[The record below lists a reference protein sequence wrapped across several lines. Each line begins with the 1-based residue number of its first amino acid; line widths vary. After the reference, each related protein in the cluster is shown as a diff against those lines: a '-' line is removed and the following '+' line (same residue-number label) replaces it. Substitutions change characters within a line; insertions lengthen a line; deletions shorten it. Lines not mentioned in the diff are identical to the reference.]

1 MKEKILLIED
11 NIDLIKIMRLYLTYR
26 GYRVLI
32 AQNGF
37 EAIETAGSEIPDL
50 VITDI
55 MLQDM
60 DGVRIALELRKD
72 AKTRHIPILALTAKT
87 FSENEDEILPKV
99 FNDFLKKPANL
110 RQFEAKIQELLKE
123 FGGKHKSKENPV

>member
-1 MKEKILLIED
+1 
-11 NIDLIKIMRLYLTYR
+11 MRLYLTYR

-87 FSENEDEILPKV
+87 FSEANDEIMPNV
-99 FNDFLKKPANL
+99 FNDILKKPVNL
-110 RQFEAKIQELLKE
+110 HQFEAKIEELLKE
-123 FGGKHKSKENPV
+123 FAGKQKIKENPF